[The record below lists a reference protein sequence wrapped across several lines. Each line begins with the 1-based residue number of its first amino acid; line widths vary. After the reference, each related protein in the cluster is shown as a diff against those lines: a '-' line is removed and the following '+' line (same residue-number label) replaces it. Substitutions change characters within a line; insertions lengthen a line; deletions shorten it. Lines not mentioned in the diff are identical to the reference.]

1 MLVAAGIYETVSAAG
16 DISIARGGAAAIGW
30 GPTILATVVSLV
42 VAYVS
47 IAWLLKFVSSNK
59 FTGFIWYRVIVGLV
73 MIGLILTNVVTA

>member
-1 MLVAAGIYETVSAAG
+1 M
-16 DISIARGGAAAIGW
+16 
-30 GPTILATVVSLV
+30 VSLI

-59 FTGFIWYRVIVGLV
+59 FTGFIWYRIVVGLV